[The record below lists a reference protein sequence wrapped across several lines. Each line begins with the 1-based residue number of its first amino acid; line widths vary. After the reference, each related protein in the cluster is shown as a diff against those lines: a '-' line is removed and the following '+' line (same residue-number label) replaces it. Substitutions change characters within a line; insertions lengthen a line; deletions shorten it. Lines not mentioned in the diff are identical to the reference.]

1 MLNNLVTKKDPEK
14 PEQEYVT
21 QESLQALL
29 KAKDSNIDALNDK
42 VAEFQRYSDSV
53 EALWKEASGENRN
66 LRLMFT
72 KSYAKDFDRTEAERE
87 RKKIEILQKLDDL
100 RRERNRLQIQLQRR
114 QQDSDDF
121 HVETKKVHQQLQA
134 EIDNYRK
141 KVVSLREELDNA
153 EAQSRQTEEEDRT
166 MIQELHTKLK
176 KLQSKEGEVRKE
188 EPPFFFR
195 VHCLECPRC
204 ATLLRH
210 PRTFFSN
217 QGYRRIT
224 CVGFFRRSI

>member
-53 EALWKEASGENRN
+53 EALWKEASGENRD

-188 EPPFFFR
+188 EPPFFLSSPLSR
-195 VHCLECPRC
+195 VSSMRNFTAASTHVL
-204 ATLLRH
+204 
-210 PRTFFSN
+210 F
-217 QGYRRIT
+217 
-224 CVGFFRRSI
+224 